1 MPVFPLSFLGPF
13 FMQQPVVLIGE
24 WLVTPAVNQISRQG
38 RQLTLEPRLIDLL
51 VYFAH
56 HPDEVLS
63 RDELID
69 HVWTRNIVTN
79 HVVTQ
84 SISELRKSLKDGDEC
99 SPEYIV
105 TVPKRGYKLAATV
118 IWCAEEGDELVPVPP
133 AIPSTSVKPSPSAV
147 AATLVSEAGA
157 LPAQVKADKR
167 RSITTWW
174 VWGLFLLA
182 LFSCVALVAMSTIHS
197 HPPVTKT
204 RLLLNPRDID
214 IRLADGN
221 SCNNAASQRTY
232 AVGLGSLIT
241 MSLNTFSTYMVH
253 DKTNYNVN
261 EPSSSGK
268 TLTIEFVNQRHYR
281 AQQCFMSVQLVDNA
295 DGSVMLDKRYFV
307 TSDNPL
313 SIQNDLMSSLSEAL
327 TQPWPERMQA
337 MLRMYQPPQ
346 SKSLTHFYQAHQM
359 LMKGDIDSLSKA
371 SAILEDVISDSPGFT
386 YALAEKAIVDVL
398 RHSQQPM
405 NETQLA
411 ELNAEITRV
420 SNIPEINNTAAFY
433 QIKTINMLGQG
444 KIDDAFAAINS
455 GIDLEMSWMNYVLL
469 GKVYEMKGEN
479 RLAADAY
486 ITAFN
491 LRPGENT
498 LYWIENSVFQ
508 TSVTRVVP
516 YLDNFLAA
524 E

>member
-1 MPVFPLSFLGPF
+1 
-13 FMQQPVVLIGE
+13 MQQPVVLIGE
-24 WLVTPAVNQISRQG
+24 WLVTPSVNQISRQG

-63 RDELID
+63 RDELIENI
-69 HVWTRNIVTN
+69 WTRNIVTN

-84 SISELRKSLKDGDEC
+84 SISELRKSLKDGDES

-105 TVPKRGYKLAATV
+105 TVPKRGYKLTATV
-118 IWCAEEGDELVPVPP
+118 IWC
-133 AIPSTSVKPSPSAV
+133 T
-147 AATLVSEAGA
+147 EAGEELQPPPLTASRPATEA
-157 LPAQVKADKR
+157 LPQSASSPAKPNEPAAVEAPPKR
-167 RSITTWW
+167 KHTTSFW
-174 VWGLFLLA
+174 VWSLFLLA
-182 LFSCVALVAMSTIHS
+182 LGSCVALVTLSTLNS
-197 HPPVTKT
+197 HPPVAKT
-204 RLLLNPRDID
+204 RILLNPRDID
-214 IRLADGN
+214 VRLVDGN
-221 SCNNAASQRTY
+221 SCNNWASQRAY

-241 MSLNTFSTYMVH
+241 TSLNTFSTYMVH

-295 DGSVMLDKRYFV
+295 DGSMMLDKRYFI
-307 TSDNPL
+307 TNDNQVI
-313 SIQNDLMSSLSEAL
+313 IQSDLMNSLSHAL
-327 TQPWPERMQA
+327 TQPWPDRMQA
-337 MLRMYQPPQ
+337 MLMQYQPAQ
-346 SKSLTHFYQAHQM
+346 SAALAQLYQAHQL
-359 LMKGDIDSLSKA
+359 LMNGDADSLNKA
-371 SAILEDVISDSPGFT
+371 SSQLDEMIKQAPDFT
-386 YALAEKAIVDVL
+386 YARVEKALVDAL
-398 RHSQQPM
+398 RHSQQPLDDSLQAAFKS
-405 NETQLA
+405 EIDQLSQI
-411 ELNAEITRV
+411 AEIKQT
-420 SNIPEINNTAAFY
+420 SGFY
-433 QIKTINMLGQG
+433 QVKTIEKLGLGQVN
-444 KIDDAFAAINS
+444 DAYDAINS
-455 GIDLEMSWMNYVLL
+455 AIDLEMSWMNYVLL

-491 LRPGENT
+491 LRPGANT

-516 YLDNFLAA
+516 YLDNFLSS